1 MLDPDVIEREQLMNE
16 MQMAAQQKQ
25 SEVVQVQPAQPLSK
39 PTSSNFNAGIRH
51 RVNILL

>member
-25 SEVVQVQPAQPLSK
+25 NEIVQVQQVQPLSK
-39 PTSSNFNAGIRH
+39 PATSTFSTSIRH
-51 RVNILL
+51 RVNI